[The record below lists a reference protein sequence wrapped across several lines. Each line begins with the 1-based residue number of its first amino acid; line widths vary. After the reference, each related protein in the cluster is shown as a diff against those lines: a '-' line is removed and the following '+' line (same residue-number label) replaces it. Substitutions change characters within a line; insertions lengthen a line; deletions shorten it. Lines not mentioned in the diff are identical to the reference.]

1 MSSEESATEN
11 LETVY
16 RVKRLPWRREMSS
29 NLDKLD
35 RVRILDKAIFN
46 RQGHKP
52 ERRIRSDNNPISA
65 RKPKIGLPKALY
77 DREWLDTQTE
87 NYREMTLCVSEES
100 FRWLELVTIAE

>member
-11 LETVY
+11 FETVY

-52 ERRIRSDNNPISA
+52 ERRIRSDNNPVSA
-65 RKPKIGLPKALY
+65 RKPKTGLPKVLY
-77 DREWLDTQTE
+77 NHKWLDAQTE
-87 NYREMTLCVSEES
+87 DYREMTLCVSEEG
-100 FRWLELVTIAE
+100 FRWLELVTVAE